1 MKRLIMVFLSVLV
14 LVGCSNSDGLSGSY
28 EVSKNDKNDPQ
39 AIFTFEEDQVIIDA
53 MSEDPT
59 LQLRES
65 YEILEEEREDGL
77 VLIEFD
83 KGDFYN
89 TGLNVSD
96 KKWLYNPDEQTLI
109 DVWSEDGKDIPT
121 SESEENIESTILYL
135 ETN

>member
-1 MKRLIMVFLSVLV
+1 MKRLIMLFVSVLV
-14 LVGCSNSDGLSGSY
+14 LVGCSNRDGLSGSY

>member
-1 MKRLIMVFLSVLV
+1 MKRLFGLFVIGLV
-14 LVGCSNSDGLSGSY
+14 LAGCSNNESLSGSY

-39 AIFTFEEDQVIIDA
+39 AIFTFEEDQVIVDA

-65 YEILEEEREDGL
+65 YEISEEEREDGL
-77 VLIEFD
+77 VLVEFD

-96 KKWLYNPDEQTLI
+96 KKWLYNSDEQTLI
-109 DVWSEDGKDIPT
+109 DVWSSDGKDIPT

-135 ETN
+135 KTN

>member
-1 MKRLIMVFLSVLV
+1 MKRLFGLFLIGLV
-14 LVGCSNSDGLSGSY
+14 LAGCSNNESLSGSY

-39 AIFTFEEDQVIIDA
+39 AIFTFEENQVIVDA

-65 YEILEEEREDGL
+65 YEISEEEREDGL
-77 VLIEFD
+77 VLVEFD

-96 KKWLYNPDEQTLI
+96 KKWLYNSDEQTLI
-109 DVWSEDGKDIPT
+109 DVWSSDGKDIPT

-135 ETN
+135 KTN

>member
-1 MKRLIMVFLSVLV
+1 
-14 LVGCSNSDGLSGSY
+14 
-28 EVSKNDKNDPQ
+28 
-39 AIFTFEEDQVIIDA
+39 VIIDA

>member
-1 MKRLIMVFLSVLV
+1 MKRLFGVFVIVLV
-14 LVGCSNSDGLSGSY
+14 LAGCSNNESLSGSY

-39 AIFTFEEDQVIIDA
+39 AIFTFEEEQVIVDA
-53 MSEDPT
+53 MSEDPS
-59 LQLRES
+59 LQLREA
-65 YEILEEEREDGL
+65 YEISEEERDDGL
-77 VLIEFD
+77 VLVEFD

-135 ETN
+135 ESN